1 MDNNVKISQLQ
12 QLTQMEAPK
21 SQKATDEE
29 FKFTLIRNIDK
40 ADLKEKL
47 TGLMKDIE
55 EQGEKIAK
63 HMDIKDMKKYRTSIK
78 EFMNEIVTHS
88 HSFSRE
94 NFLDKK
100 GRHRVYGMVKL
111 IDQALDDL
119 AEELMQEEKDHLAIL
134 NKIGEI
140 QGMIL
145 DLFT

>member
-1 MDNNVKISQLQ
+1 MDLRVNQLQ
-12 QLTQMEAPK
+12 QPAQIDTKTAAPE
-21 SQKATDEE
+21 SDGS
-29 FKFTLIRNIDK
+29 FRFTLLSSIQEQELQASLAVMMEDITQQGN
-40 ADLKEKL
+40 KL
-47 TGLMKDIE
+47 SRK
-55 EQGEKIAK
+55 
-63 HMDIKDMKKYRTSIK
+63 MDIRDMKLYRKMIK

-119 AEELMQEEKDHLAIL
+119 AEELMREEQDHLAIL

>member
-1 MDNNVKISQLQ
+1 MDLRVSQLQ
-12 QLTQMEAPK
+12 QPAQIDTKTTAPE
-21 SQKATDEE
+21 SDGS
-29 FKFTLIRNIDK
+29 FRFTLLSSIQEQELQASLAVMMEDITQQGN
-40 ADLKEKL
+40 KL
-47 TGLMKDIE
+47 SRK
-55 EQGEKIAK
+55 
-63 HMDIKDMKKYRTSIK
+63 MDIRDMKLYRKMIK

-119 AEELMQEEKDHLAIL
+119 AEELMREEQDHLAIL

-140 QGMIL
+140 QGLIL

>member
-1 MDNNVKISQLQ
+1 
-12 QLTQMEAPK
+12 
-21 SQKATDEE
+21 
-29 FKFTLIRNIDK
+29 
-40 ADLKEKL
+40 
-47 TGLMKDIE
+47 
-55 EQGEKIAK
+55 
-63 HMDIKDMKKYRTSIK
+63 MDIRDMKLYRRMIK

-119 AEELMQEEKDHLAIL
+119 AEELMREEQDHIAIL

>member
-1 MDNNVKISQLQ
+1 MDLRVNQLQ
-12 QLTQMEAPK
+12 QPAQIEPKASVPEADG
-21 SQKATDEE
+21 S
-29 FKFTLIRNIDK
+29 FRFTLLSSIQEQELQASLAVMMEDITQQGN
-40 ADLKEKL
+40 KL
-47 TGLMKDIE
+47 SRR
-55 EQGEKIAK
+55 
-63 HMDIKDMKKYRTSIK
+63 MDIRDMKLYRKMIK

>member
-1 MDNNVKISQLQ
+1 MDLRVSQLQ
-12 QLTQMEAPK
+12 QPAQIDAKTTAPE
-21 SQKATDEE
+21 SDGS
-29 FKFTLIRNIDK
+29 FRFTLLSSIQEQELQASLAVMMEDITQQGN
-40 ADLKEKL
+40 KL
-47 TGLMKDIE
+47 SRK
-55 EQGEKIAK
+55 
-63 HMDIKDMKKYRTSIK
+63 MDIRDMKLYRRMIK

-119 AEELMQEEKDHLAIL
+119 AEELMREEQDHLAIL

>member
-1 MDNNVKISQLQ
+1 MDLRVNQLQ
-12 QLTQMEAPK
+12 QPAQIEPKASVPK
-21 SQKATDEE
+21 SDGS
-29 FKFTLIRNIDK
+29 FRFTLLSSIQEQELQASLAVMMEDITQQGN
-40 ADLKEKL
+40 KL
-47 TGLMKDIE
+47 SRR
-55 EQGEKIAK
+55 
-63 HMDIKDMKKYRTSIK
+63 MDIRDMKLYRKMIK